1 MTRIPLLAFVLL
13 PAICAGAPHTE
24 LGEINGAR
32 FRIDMPEKWNGGLV
46 VYCHGYSDSPGTYE
60 NKPNP
65 FIDVFINEGYA
76 FIQSGYAAGGWAI
89 QEAVED
95 TENLRRYFIRKY
107 GAPKET
113 FVTGHSMG
121 GFLTM
126 VLIESFPSLYDAAL
140 PLCGPLGAATW
151 FMDRQPFDLRVV
163 FDYYFP
169 DALPAPDRIP
179 ATFKMSKELNAEIE
193 KLLDSKPDKSEILRR
208 WSGIRTNKELAA
220 TTVFF
225 TYILMD
231 LEQRGG
237 GNPFDNRNIIYSG
250 TPDDNALNDGVK
262 RYPSNPR
269 ATEYVHTFYTPT
281 GRLTRP
287 VLAIHTTYDPL
298 VPPWVPNAYS
308 LLTEQMGTR
317 NLFVQQYV
325 KHDGHC
331 AINNTEVA
339 HAFAQLRAWKDRG
352 VRPSGGPLQ

>member
-1 MTRIPLLAFVLL
+1 MKRLLLCLVLVSG
-13 PAICAGAPHTE
+13 ACAATVRTE
-24 LGEINGAR
+24 LGEINGAK
-32 FRIDMPEKWNGGLV
+32 FRIDVPEKWNGGLV
-46 VYCHGYSDSPGTYE
+46 VYCHGYSDTPGSFE
-60 NKPNP
+60 SKPIP
-65 FIDVFINEGYA
+65 FIDIFTNQGYA
-76 FIQSGYAAGGWAI
+76 VIQSGYAAGGWAV
-89 QEAVED
+89 QEAVQD
-95 TENLRRYFIRKY
+95 TEELRRYFIRKY

-113 FVTGHSMG
+113 YVTGHSMG
-121 GFLTM
+121 GFLTL
-126 VLIESFPSLYDAAL
+126 VLVESFPNAYDAGL

-151 FMDRQPFDLRVV
+151 FMERQPFDLRVV

-169 DALPAPDRIP
+169 NALPNP
-179 ATFKMSKELNAEIE
+179 ANVPPGFKQTKELNDQIRA
-193 KLLDSKPDKSEILRR
+193 LLDSKSENAEILRR
-208 WSGIRTNKELAA
+208 WTGIHTNKEVAA

-237 GNPFDNRNIIYSG
+237 GNPFDNRNIVYSG

-262 RYPSNPR
+262 RYAANPR
-269 ATEYVHTFYTPT
+269 ATEYLHTYYTPT

-287 VLAIHTTYDPL
+287 MLAIHTTYDPL

-308 LLTEQMGTR
+308 LLTEQMGTK

-339 HAFAQLRAWKDRG
+339 RGFAELREWKTRG
-352 VRPSGGPLQ
+352 VRPPAGAQQ